1 MTSIGGLDVAFGA
14 RMQVVRTNVMCL
26 ALANTGL
33 ANATTVP
40 KFILNTYKEGLKG
53 TVIEPDFLYIYEIA
67 EINASSGYTTAA
79 VMDGLFNQDNSGDG
93 TADTTALEVNGILR
107 DIRQTPLAVNSAFA
121 DTTAAHA
128 VFSTATPLH
137 TYDNIQGN
145 LALESVLSLSA
156 IALDD
161 SAADQANVGVF
172 NNDTGG
178 SDADDPNAMAG
189 LFPQAIQGL
198 AFKDVYDNAMAT
210 TGGNLNAGSKYTGMH
225 KGPFTV
231 NLTTAL
237 QQLETGPS
245 IATGAAA
252 ATVDAFTA
260 STSFGDMAAAIDGD
274 AGIISMT
281 SFAKVV

>member
-26 ALANTGL
+26 ALASTGL

-40 KFILNTYKEGLKG
+40 KFILNTYKEALKG
-53 TVIEPDFLYIYEIA
+53 TVIEPDFLYIYEVA
-67 EINASSGYTTAA
+67 DLDGSGFTTAA
-79 VMDGLFNQDNSGDG
+79 VANGLFNQDNSGDG
-93 TADTTALEVNGILR
+93 TADVTALEVNGILR
-107 DIRQTPLAVNSAFA
+107 DIQQCPLAVNSAYA

-128 VFSTATPLH
+128 AEGAAHTLH
-137 TYDNIQGN
+137 TYDNIHGN

-156 IALDD
+156 FALDD
-161 SAADQANVGVF
+161 TAADQAATGVF
-172 NNDTGG
+172 
-178 SDADDPNAMAG
+178 SDNADADPNAMAG
-189 LFPQAIQGL
+189 LFPQAIQAL
-198 AFKDVYDNAMAT
+198 AFKDVYDNATAS
-210 TGGNLNAGSKYTGMH
+210 TGGNLDAGSKYTGMH

-231 NLTTAL
+231 NLMTAL
-237 QQLETGPS
+237 QQLETGPA

-260 STSFGDMAAAIDGD
+260 STSFGTIAAAITGD

>member
-26 ALANTGL
+26 AVANTGL
-33 ANATTVP
+33 ANSTTVP
-40 KFILNTYKEGLKG
+40 KYILNTYKEALKG
-53 TVIEPDFLYIYEIA
+53 TVVEPDFLFIYEIA
-67 EINASSGYTTAA
+67 DLTGSGFTTAA
-79 VMDGLFNQDNSGDG
+79 VANSLFNQDNSGDG
-93 TADTTALEVNGILR
+93 TADVTALEVNGVLR
-107 DIRQTPLAVNSAFA
+107 AIAQCPLAVNSAFA

-128 VFSTATPLH
+128 AEGAAHTAH
-137 TYDNIQGN
+137 NYYDINGN

-156 IALDD
+156 MALDD
-161 SAADQANVGVF
+161 TAADQADTGVF
-172 NNDTGG
+172 
-178 SDADDPNAMAG
+178 SDAGSADVNAQAG
-189 LFPQAIQGL
+189 LFPQAIQAL
-198 AFKDVYDNAMAT
+198 AFKDVYDNATAS
-210 TGGNLNAGSKYTGMH
+210 TGGNLDAGSKYTGMH

-252 ATVDAFTA
+252 ATLDAYTS
-260 STSFGDMAAAIDGD
+260 STTFGTMAADITGD

-281 SFAKVV
+281 SLAKVV

>member
-26 ALANTGL
+26 ALASTGL

-40 KFILNTYKEGLKG
+40 KFILNTYKEALKG

-67 EINASSGYTTAA
+67 DLDGSGFTTAA
-79 VMDGLFNQDNSGDG
+79 VANGLFNQDNSGDG

-107 DIRQTPLAVNSAFA
+107 DIQQVPLAVNSAFA

-128 VFSTATPLH
+128 AEGAAHTLH
-137 TYDNIQGN
+137 TYDNIHGN

-156 IALDD
+156 MGLADT
-161 SAADQANVGVF
+161 AADLTAGVF
-172 NNDTGG
+172 
-178 SDADDPNAMAG
+178 SDAGDADADAESV
-189 LFPQAIQGL
+189 LFPQQIQAL
-198 AFKDVYDNAMAT
+198 AFKDVYDNATAT

-231 NLTTAL
+231 NLLSAL
-237 QQLETGPS
+237 TQLEAGAG

-252 ATVDAFTA
+252 ATVDAYTA
-260 STSFGDMAAAIDGD
+260 STTFGDMAPDLSSD
-274 AGIISMT
+274 AGIISLT

>member
-26 ALANTGL
+26 ALATTGL
-33 ANATTVP
+33 ANSTTVP
-40 KFILNTYKEGLKG
+40 KYILNTYKEALKG
-53 TVIEPDFLYIYEIA
+53 TVIEPDFLFIYEIA
-67 EINASSGYTTAA
+67 DLTGSGYTTAA
-79 VMDGLFNQDNSGDG
+79 VANSLFNQDNSGDG
-93 TADTTALEVNGILR
+93 TADVTALEVNGVLR
-107 DIRQTPLAVNSAFA
+107 AIAQCPLAVNSAFA

-128 VFSTATPLH
+128 ADGAAHTAH
-137 TYDNIQGN
+137 NYYDINGN

-156 IALDD
+156 FALDD
-161 SAADQANVGVF
+161 TAADQAATGVF
-172 NNDTGG
+172 SNVDGA
-178 SDADDPNAMAG
+178 SDPNAMAG
-189 LFPQAIQGL
+189 LFPQAIQAL
-198 AFKDVYDNAMAT
+198 AFKDVYDNATAT
-210 TGGNLNAGSKYTGMH
+210 TGGNLDAGSKYTGMH

-252 ATVDAFTA
+252 ATVDAYTS
-260 STSFGDMAAAIDGD
+260 STTFGTMAADVTGD

-281 SFAKVV
+281 SLAKVV

>member
-1 MTSIGGLDVAFGA
+1 MASIGGLDVAYGA
-14 RMQVVRTNVMCL
+14 RLQVVRMNVMCL
-26 ALANTGL
+26 ALADTGL

-40 KFILNTYKEGLKG
+40 KFILNTYKEALKG

-67 EINASSGYTTAA
+67 DMDGSGYTTAA
-79 VMDGLFNQDNSGDG
+79 VANGLFNQDNSGDG
-93 TADTTALEVNGILR
+93 TADVTALEVGGVLR
-107 DIRQTPLAVNSAFA
+107 DIRQVPLAVNSAFA

-128 VFSTATPLH
+128 AEGAAHTLH
-137 TYDNIQGN
+137 NYYDINGN

-156 IALDD
+156 FALDD
-161 SAADQANVGVF
+161 TAADQAATGVF
-172 NNDTGG
+172 SDNA
-178 SDADDPNAMAG
+178 DADTNAMAG

-198 AFKDVYDNAMAT
+198 AFKDVYDNATAS
-210 TGGNLNAGSKYTGMH
+210 TGGNLDAGSKNTGMH

-231 NLTTAL
+231 NLETAL
-237 QQLETGPS
+237 QQLETGPA

-260 STSFGDMAAAIDGD
+260 STSFGTIAAAITGD

>member
-26 ALANTGL
+26 ALASTGL

-40 KFILNTYKEGLKG
+40 KFILNTYKEALKG
-53 TVIEPDFLYIYEIA
+53 TVIEPDFLYIYEVA
-67 EINASSGYTTAA
+67 DLDGSGFTTAA
-79 VMDGLFNQDNSGDG
+79 IANTLFNQDNSGDG
-93 TADTTALEVNGILR
+93 TADSTALEVNGILR
-107 DIRQTPLAVNSAFA
+107 DIQQTPLAVNSAFA

-128 VFSTATPLH
+128 AEGAAHTLH
-137 TYDNIQGN
+137 NYYDINGN

-156 IALDD
+156 MALDD
-161 SAADQANVGVF
+161 TAADQAATGVF
-172 NNDTGG
+172 
-178 SDADDPNAMAG
+178 SDNADADPNAMAG
-189 LFPQAIQGL
+189 LFPQAIQAL
-198 AFKDVYDNAMAT
+198 AFKDVYDNAAAS
-210 TGGNLNAGSKYTGMH
+210 TGGNLDAGSKYTGMH

-252 ATVDAFTA
+252 ATVDAYTS
-260 STSFGDMAAAIDGD
+260 STTFGTMAADITGD

>member
-14 RMQVVRTNVMCL
+14 RMQVVRTNVLCL

-53 TVIEPDFLYIYEIA
+53 TVIEPDFLYIYEIS
-67 EINASSGYTTAA
+67 EINVSSGYTTAA

-93 TADTTALEVNGILR
+93 TADSTALEVNGVLR

-128 VFSTATPLH
+128 AFSVATPLH

-161 SAADQANVGVF
+161 TAADQANVGVF
-172 NNDTGG
+172 SDNA
-178 SDADDPNAMAG
+178 DADVNAMAG

-237 QQLETGPS
+237 QQLEDGPG

-260 STSFGDMAAAIDGD
+260 STSFGDMAAAINAD

>member
-26 ALANTGL
+26 ALASTGL

-40 KFILNTYKEGLKG
+40 KFILNTYKEALKG
-53 TVIEPDFLYIYEIA
+53 TVIEPDFLYIYEVA
-67 EINASSGYTTAA
+67 DLDGSGFTTAA
-79 VMDGLFNQDNSGDG
+79 VANQLFNQDNSGDG
-93 TADTTALEVNGILR
+93 TADSTALEVNGILR

-128 VFSTATPLH
+128 AEGATHTLH
-137 TYDNIQGN
+137 NYYDINGN

-156 IALDD
+156 MALDD
-161 SAADQANVGVF
+161 TAADVATTGVF
-172 NNDTGG
+172 
-178 SDADDPNAMAG
+178 SDNADADPNAMAG
-189 LFPQAIQGL
+189 LFPQAIQAL
-198 AFKDVYDNAMAT
+198 AFKDVYDNAAAS
-210 TGGNLNAGSKYTGMH
+210 TGGNLDAGSKYTGMH

-231 NLTTAL
+231 NLTQAL

-252 ATVDAFTA
+252 ATLDAY
-260 STSFGDMAAAIDGD
+260 TSATTFGTIAAEITGD

>member
-1 MTSIGGLDVAFGA
+1 MASIGGLDVAYGA
-14 RMQVVRTNVMCL
+14 RLQVVRTNVMCL
-26 ALANTGL
+26 ALASTGL

-40 KFILNTYKEGLKG
+40 KYILNTYKEALKG
-53 TVIEPDFLYIYEIA
+53 TVIEPDFLYIYEVA
-67 EINASSGYTTAA
+67 DLDGSGFTTAA
-79 VMDGLFNQDNSGDG
+79 VANGLFNQDNSGDG
-93 TADTTALEVNGILR
+93 TADVTALEVGGVLR
-107 DIRQTPLAVNSAFA
+107 MISQCPLAVNSAFA

-128 VFSTATPLH
+128 AEGDAHTAH
-137 TYDNIQGN
+137 NYYDINGN

-156 IALDD
+156 FALDD
-161 SAADQANVGVF
+161 TAADQAATGVF
-172 NNDTGG
+172 
-178 SDADDPNAMAG
+178 SDNADADPNAMAG

-198 AFKDVYDNAMAT
+198 AFKDVYDNATAS
-210 TGGNLNAGSKYTGMH
+210 TGGNLDAGSKNTGMH

-231 NLTTAL
+231 DLTTAL
-237 QQLETGPS
+237 QQLETGPA

-260 STSFGDMAAAIDGD
+260 STSFGTIAAAITGD

>member
-14 RMQVVRTNVMCL
+14 RMQVVRTNVLCL

-53 TVIEPDFLYIYEIA
+53 TVIEPDFLYIYEVA
-67 EINASSGYTTAA
+67 QINASSGYTTAA

-93 TADTTALEVNGILR
+93 TADTTALEVNGVLR

-121 DTTAAHA
+121 DTTAAHD

-156 IALDD
+156 MGLADATADLTAGVFSD
-161 SAADQANVGVF
+161 AADA
-172 NNDTGG
+172 
-178 SDADDPNAMAG
+178 DADAESG
-189 LFPQAIQGL
+189 IFPQAVQAL

-231 NLTTAL
+231 NLTKAL
-237 QQLETGPS
+237 QQLETGAG

-252 ATVDAFTA
+252 ATVDAYTA
-260 STSFGDMAAAIDGD
+260 STTFGTMANDLSSD

>member
-1 MTSIGGLDVAFGA
+1 MTSIGGLDVAYGA

-26 ALANTGL
+26 ALASAGL

-40 KFILNTYKEGLKG
+40 KFILNTYKEALKG

-67 EINASSGYTTAA
+67 DYAGSGYTTAA
-79 VMDGLFNQDNSGDG
+79 VANGLFNQDNSGDG
-93 TADTTALEVNGILR
+93 TADTTALEVNGVLR
-107 DIRQTPLAVNSAFA
+107 DIQQCPLAVNSAFA

-128 VFSTATPLH
+128 AEGAAHTLH
-137 TYDNIQGN
+137 TYDNIHGN

-156 IALDD
+156 FALDD
-161 SAADQANVGVF
+161 TVADQANVGVF
-172 NNDTGG
+172 
-178 SDADDPNAMAG
+178 SDNASADVNAMAG

-210 TGGNLNAGSKYTGMH
+210 TGGNLNAESKNTGMH

-237 QQLETGPS
+237 KQLEDGPG

-260 STSFGDMAAAIDGD
+260 STTFGAMAAAITGD

>member
-26 ALANTGL
+26 ALASTGL

-40 KFILNTYKEGLKG
+40 KFILNTYKEALKG
-53 TVIEPDFLYIYEIA
+53 TVIEPDFLYIYEVA
-67 EINASSGYTTAA
+67 DLDGSGFTTAA
-79 VMDGLFNQDNSGDG
+79 VANGLFNQDNSGDG
-93 TADTTALEVNGILR
+93 TADVTAMEVNGILR
-107 DIRQTPLAVNSAFA
+107 DIQQCPLAVNSAYA

-128 VFSTATPLH
+128 AEGDAHTLH
-137 TYDNIQGN
+137 TYDNIHGN

-156 IALDD
+156 FALDD
-161 SAADQANVGVF
+161 TAADQAATGVF
-172 NNDTGG
+172 SDNGSADT
-178 SDADDPNAMAG
+178 NAMAG

-198 AFKDVYDNAMAT
+198 AFKDVYDNATAS
-210 TGGNLNAGSKYTGMH
+210 TGGNLDAGSKHTGMH

-231 NLTTAL
+231 NLLTAL
-237 QQLETGPS
+237 QQLETGPA

-260 STSFGDMAAAIDGD
+260 STSFGTIAAAITGD

>member
-26 ALANTGL
+26 ALASTGL

-40 KFILNTYKEGLKG
+40 KFILNTYKEALKG
-53 TVIEPDFLYIYEIA
+53 TVIEPDFLYIYEVA
-67 EINASSGYTTAA
+67 DLDGSGFTTAA
-79 VMDGLFNQDNSGDG
+79 IANTLFNQDNSGDG
-93 TADTTALEVNGILR
+93 TADSTALEVNGILR
-107 DIRQTPLAVNSAFA
+107 DIQQTPLAVNSAFA

-128 VFSTATPLH
+128 AEGAAHTLH
-137 TYDNIQGN
+137 NYYDINGN

-156 IALDD
+156 MALDD
-161 SAADQANVGVF
+161 TAADQAATGVF
-172 NNDTGG
+172 
-178 SDADDPNAMAG
+178 SDNADADPNAMAG
-189 LFPQAIQGL
+189 LFPQAIQAL
-198 AFKDVYDNAMAT
+198 AFKDVYDNAAAS
-210 TGGNLNAGSKYTGMH
+210 TGGNLDAGSKYTGMH

-252 ATVDAFTA
+252 ATVDAYTA
-260 STSFGDMAAAIDGD
+260 STTFGTIAADITGD

>member
-26 ALANTGL
+26 ALASTGL

-40 KFILNTYKEGLKG
+40 KFILNTYKEALKG
-53 TVIEPDFLYIYEIA
+53 TVIEPDFLYIYEVA
-67 EINASSGYTTAA
+67 DLDGSGFTTAA
-79 VMDGLFNQDNSGDG
+79 VANGLFNQDNSGDG
-93 TADTTALEVNGILR
+93 TADVTALEVNGILR
-107 DIRQTPLAVNSAFA
+107 DIQQCPLAVNSAYA

-128 VFSTATPLH
+128 AEGAAHTLH
-137 TYDNIQGN
+137 TYDNIHGN

-156 IALDD
+156 FALDD
-161 SAADQANVGVF
+161 TAADQAATGVF
-172 NNDTGG
+172 
-178 SDADDPNAMAG
+178 SDNADADPNAMAG

-237 QQLETGPS
+237 QQLEDGPG

-260 STSFGDMAAAIDGD
+260 STSFGDMAAAINAD

>member
-1 MTSIGGLDVAFGA
+1 MTSIGGLDVAYGA

-26 ALANTGL
+26 ALADTGL

-40 KFILNTYKEGLKG
+40 KFILNTYKEALKG

-67 EINASSGYTTAA
+67 DMDGSGYTTAA
-79 VMDGLFNQDNSGDG
+79 VANGLFNQDNSGDG
-93 TADTTALEVNGILR
+93 TADVTALEVGGVLR
-107 DIRQTPLAVNSAFA
+107 DIRQVPLAVNSAFA

-128 VFSTATPLH
+128 AEGAAHTLH
-137 TYDNIQGN
+137 NYYDINGN

-156 IALDD
+156 FALDD
-161 SAADQANVGVF
+161 TAADQAATGVF
-172 NNDTGG
+172 SDNASADT
-178 SDADDPNAMAG
+178 NAMAG

-198 AFKDVYDNAMAT
+198 AFKDVYDNATAS
-210 TGGNLNAGSKYTGMH
+210 TGGNLDAGSKNTGMH

-231 NLTTAL
+231 NLETAL
-237 QQLETGPS
+237 QQLETGPA

-260 STSFGDMAAAIDGD
+260 STTFGTIAAAITGD

-281 SFAKVV
+281 SLAKVV

>member
-26 ALANTGL
+26 ALASAGL

-40 KFILNTYKEGLKG
+40 KFILNTDQEALKG
-53 TVIEPDFLYIYEIA
+53 TVIEPDFLYIYEVA
-67 EINASSGYTTAA
+67 DLDGSGFTTAA
-79 VMDGLFNQDNSGDG
+79 VANQLFNQDNSGDG
-93 TADTTALEVNGILR
+93 TADSTALEVNGVLR

-128 VFSTATPLH
+128 AEGATHTLH
-137 TYDNIQGN
+137 NYYDINGN

-156 IALDD
+156 MALDD
-161 SAADQANVGVF
+161 TAADVAATGVF
-172 NNDTGG
+172 
-178 SDADDPNAMAG
+178 SDAADADPNAMAG
-189 LFPQAIQGL
+189 LFPQAIQAL
-198 AFKDVYDNAMAT
+198 AFKDVYDNAAAS
-210 TGGNLNAGSKYTGMH
+210 TGGNLDAGSKYTGMH

-231 NLTTAL
+231 NLTQAL

-252 ATVDAFTA
+252 ATVDAY
-260 STSFGDMAAAIDGD
+260 TSATTFGTIAAEITGD